1 MSPQP
6 SGDPEI
12 PGYERRRVDDDS
24 WLFVRDG
31 VRRRVRR
38 LGPPEQLA
46 TIVFEPGLAR
56 RRQGRFERGVAS
68 FLAAQHTAWLLRELR
83 VDVVLDV
90 GANIGQF
97 AKHARRMGYRGRIV
111 SFEPVPDL
119 VEVLEQAAADDPDW
133 HVVPCALGDEDGTAE
148 INWSPGTLSSL
159 LPASEFGRQWN
170 DSLDQTTTREITIRR
185 LADVWDEV
193 LAGLDTPR
201 PFLKMDTQGF
211 DVETFRGAG
220 DRVGQ
225 LYGLQSE
232 VAMVPIYDGMPR
244 FIDQL
249 ALYES
254 AGFETTGMFP
264 VNRDRDTLRAIEFD
278 LMMVGPAGLAERLP
292 GPTPATTL
300 PS

>member
-1 MSPQP
+1 MARTSP
-6 SGDPEI
+6 GDPEI
-12 PGYERRRVDDDS
+12 AGYEGRRIDDDTL
-24 WLFVRDG
+24 LFVREG
-31 VRRRVRR
+31 VKRRVRK

-56 RRQGRFERGVAS
+56 RRQGRFERGVSS
-68 FLAAQHTAWLLRELR
+68 FLAAQHTAWLLRELD

-97 AKHARRMGYRGRIV
+97 AKQARSMGYRGRIV

-119 VEVLEQAAADDPDW
+119 VEVLERAAADDPDW
-133 HVVPCALGDEDGTAE
+133 HVMPCALGNEDGTAE

-159 LPASEFGRQWN
+159 LPASDFGKQWKE
-170 DSLDQTTTREITIRR
+170 SLDATTTREITIRR

-193 LAGLDTPR
+193 MAGVVDPR
-201 PFLKMDTQGF
+201 SFLKMDTQGY

-220 DRVGQ
+220 SRVGE
-225 LYGLQSE
+225 LFGLQSE

-244 FIDQL
+244 FIEQL

-292 GPTPATTL
+292 PT
-300 PS
+300 S

>member
-1 MSPQP
+1 MSRTPHA
-6 SGDPEI
+6 DPEI
-12 PGYERRRVDDDS
+12 PGYRGRRLDDDS
-24 WLFVRDG
+24 LLFVRDG
-31 VRRRVRR
+31 VRRRVHRV
-38 LGPPEQLA
+38 GPPEQLA
-46 TIVFEPGLAR
+46 SLVYEPGVAR

-68 FLAAQHTAWLLRELR
+68 FLADQHTAWLLRELD

-90 GANIGQF
+90 GANVGQF

-119 VEVLEQAAADDPDW
+119 VEVLEAKAADDPDW
-133 HVVPCALGDEDGTAE
+133 HVVPCALGDQDGTAE

-159 LPASEFGRQWN
+159 LPASDFGRQWN
-170 DSLDQTTTREITIRR
+170 DVLDDTTTREIRIRR
-185 LADVWDEV
+185 LADVWDQAV
-193 LAGLDTPR
+193 AGLDAPR
-201 PFLKMDTQGF
+201 PFLKMDTQGY

-220 DRVGQ
+220 DHVAQ
-225 LYGLQSE
+225 LLGLQSE

-244 FIDQL
+244 FPDQL

-278 LMMVGPAGLAERLP
+278 LMMVGPAGLAERLR
-292 GPTPATTL
+292 
-300 PS
+300 